1 MLSTHTNT
9 QNNVVE
15 LNEFSLPENHSNAL
29 RTLIRFSE
37 QLVQLA
43 DRETQALVQNDI
55 RSFAMLQDEKEKIAV
70 QYTAASSAFHTRLNE
85 FKSADP
91 GLLQRLEDTQHE
103 LGDKLKSNSRIVE
116 RIFNSSQH
124 KIQSSLLSVQE
135 LSDAKPVQMTT
146 KGEA

>member
-1 MLSTHTNT
+1 MC
-9 QNNVVE
+9 
-15 LNEFSLPENHSNAL
+15 
-29 RTLIRFSE
+29 IR
-37 QLVQLA
+37 
-43 DRETQALVQNDI
+43 DR
-55 RSFAMLQDEKEKIAV
+55 